1 MAVRRYQDLIAW
13 QLAQLFKSGVFQLL
27 DRHPELKHEF
37 KFRSQLIES
46 SRGISK
52 HIAEGFL
59 RYAPR
64 DFARLL
70 GIAAGSLGESE
81 EHLNDGIELKYF
93 TQTECEPLFRLARRC
108 MPAII
113 KLRESQK
120 RFQPDPQPKRPHR
133 PRLSRPPCP
142 RPQKPQGDA

>member
-1 MAVRRYQDLIAW
+1 MSIAMAVRRYQDLIAW

-27 DRHPELKHEF
+27 ERHPELKQEF

-81 EHLNDGIELKYF
+81 EHLKDGIELEYF

-108 MPAII
+108 LPAII
-113 KLRESQK
+113 KLKASQK
-120 RFQPDPQPKRPHR
+120 RFEPDPQPKPPRRPSR
-133 PRLSRPPCP
+133 RRPPD
-142 RPQKPQGDA
+142 PQGDP